1 MAHTKQLE
9 RKKGNQNRQ
18 HGRLQ
23 IKKKHEQQQ
32 EKEKQKKKKQSPSV
46 QLTVRRSDK
55 HREAGQQQK

>member
-18 HGRLQ
+18 NGRLH
-23 IKKKHEQQQ
+23 IKKKNQQQ
-32 EKEKQKKKKQSPSV
+32 QKKEKQKKKKQSPSV